1 MKIHLHIDPTY
12 EQIEIHIYTGEYTED
27 VEQLVKRLNQL
38 SQTTIIGYLDQDIHV
53 VKIEDIYAILSEGAK
68 VYLETDEQEYETK
81 LKLYEV
87 EEQYGDTFVRINKS
101 TLINL
106 HKLQSIQNK
115 FGKVQALLNNGISFP
130 ISRKYLKEL
139 KKKLG
144 IGREAK

>member
-1 MKIHLHIDPTY
+1 M
-12 EQIEIHIYTGEYTED
+12 
-27 VEQLVKRLNQL
+27 NQL

-115 FGKVQALLNNGISFP
+115 IGKDQALLNNGISFP